1 MERISGGKIT
11 PRHILRD
18 LWCGCS
24 ISPHFSDLAWPLEKH
39 LSFPSTWN
47 HSFLTQLKLVSV
59 GFFSSLEV
67 PKSNVFLQLWIV
79 SMTLSGGGGICLDI
93 FFLMPTLYSHIQS
106 EFESA
111 DTPWYHGEDMG

>member
-24 ISPHFSDLAWPLEKH
+24 VSPHFSDLAWPLEKH

-59 GFFSSLEV
+59 GSFSSLEV
-67 PKSNVFLQLWIV
+67 PKSNVSSVLDSFHDSQWWWWDV
-79 SMTLSGGGGICLDI
+79 S
-93 FFLMPTLYSHIQS
+93 
-106 EFESA
+106 
-111 DTPWYHGEDMG
+111 